1 MKCNLG
7 VMLPMIQDRVIA
19 IPRHK
24 MMMVLIMISHLLMDA
39 MKYRVQDTTAMV
51 TCINGNQ

>member
-1 MKCNLG
+1 MKCNFG

-24 MMMVLIMISHLLMDA
+24 MMMVLIMINHLLMDA